1 MEKIYGCK
9 KVEKISWF
17 CNFSYFK
24 IVRLQKLKGLQYSKL
39 GMWEGYHL
47 SMEGIQKEYL
57 LY

>member
-1 MEKIYGCK
+1 MAVK
-9 KVEKISWF
+9 KSRKFPGFVI
-17 CNFSYFK
+17 FSYFK

-57 LY
+57 L